1 MISSNERKQIK
12 VQVEFTRTG
21 WRQFVRLNRSLG
33 ARFIRAFILRYEL
46 AAYLAEHEA
55 AGVQLDTECQEVRY
69 VDGVHLLLR
78 KSQGIW
84 YITDVFTAEEA
95 YCASKQIPEK
105 ILIDLIAG
113 VLGISPM
120 LDDQEALE
128 HINHI
133 EMHPNNRVLFVFQ
146 DGHTEEHFW
155 KDHSRRDSWDAEKRK
170 KAAEKTKEQRKRRK
184 EQTAQ

>member
-21 WRQFVRLNRSLG
+21 WRQFARLNRSLG
-33 ARFIRAFILRYEL
+33 VRFIRAFVLRYEL

-69 VDGVHLLLR
+69 VDGVYLLLR

-95 YCASKQIPEK
+95 VGYEPIYFWQRVKRGASY
-105 ILIDLIAG
+105 ILARLLIGWRQLTRKAVAG
-113 VLGISPM
+113 
-120 LDDQEALE
+120 A
-128 HINHI
+128 
-133 EMHPNNRVLFVFQ
+133 
-146 DGHTEEHFW
+146 
-155 KDHSRRDSWDAEKRK
+155 
-170 KAAEKTKEQRKRRK
+170 
-184 EQTAQ
+184 

>member
-21 WRQFVRLNRSLG
+21 WRQFARLNRSLG

-69 VDGVHLLLR
+69 VDGVYLLLR

-84 YITDVFTAEEA
+84 YITDVFTADEA
-95 YCASKQIPEK
+95 VGYEPIYFWQRIKRGASY
-105 ILIDLIAG
+105 ILARLLIGWRQLTRKAVAG
-113 VLGISPM
+113 
-120 LDDQEALE
+120 A
-128 HINHI
+128 
-133 EMHPNNRVLFVFQ
+133 
-146 DGHTEEHFW
+146 
-155 KDHSRRDSWDAEKRK
+155 
-170 KAAEKTKEQRKRRK
+170 
-184 EQTAQ
+184 

>member
-95 YCASKQIPEK
+95 VGYEPIYFWLRIKRGASY
-105 ILIDLIAG
+105 ILARLLIGWRQLTRQAVAG
-113 VLGISPM
+113 
-120 LDDQEALE
+120 A
-128 HINHI
+128 
-133 EMHPNNRVLFVFQ
+133 
-146 DGHTEEHFW
+146 
-155 KDHSRRDSWDAEKRK
+155 
-170 KAAEKTKEQRKRRK
+170 
-184 EQTAQ
+184 

>member
-21 WRQFVRLNRSLG
+21 WRQFARLNRSLG

-69 VDGVHLLLR
+69 VDGVYLLLR
-78 KSQGIW
+78 KSQGVW

-95 YCASKQIPEK
+95 VGYEPLYFWQRVKRGASY
-105 ILIDLIAG
+105 ILARLLIGWRQLTRKAVAG
-113 VLGISPM
+113 
-120 LDDQEALE
+120 A
-128 HINHI
+128 
-133 EMHPNNRVLFVFQ
+133 
-146 DGHTEEHFW
+146 
-155 KDHSRRDSWDAEKRK
+155 
-170 KAAEKTKEQRKRRK
+170 
-184 EQTAQ
+184 